1 MADPAGDEAGGK
13 ELNYKATAAAL
24 FVQRLFCAEMVEERS
39 KPPRKPSKKLAD
51 VYKAQK
57 KAKKMQKRLAKV
69 VAVWYYM

>member
-1 MADPAGDEAGGK
+1 
-13 ELNYKATAAAL
+13 
-24 FVQRLFCAEMVEERS
+24 MVEEKS
-39 KPPRKPSKKLAD
+39 KHPLKLSEKLDD

>member
-1 MADPAGDEAGGK
+1 MVK
-13 ELNYKATAAAL
+13 ERPKHPLKL
-24 FVQRLFCAEMVEERS
+24 SE
-39 KPPRKPSKKLAD
+39 KLAD